1 MLFDRTPLT
10 PEQQAEVLMRHFG
23 RVSGAVLGS
32 HDGGGVPLSVL
43 EAYGELNRHLRYLI
57 AAAIAEHRSK
67 RLSTRPLR
75 RLERELD
82 ALPRA
87 IMLTL
92 SAGHEQDW
100 MSAYRLL
107 LRLHSLSIRNSMRLD
122 AEEYE
127 TLIGKMVQL
136 AARIADAAVVRINA
150 ASMFSLLLIQTLLH
164 ERQQRRRA
172 GSSRSKRRRSPK
184 RGTRRST
191 NPPQQSDDTAR
202 EGQAPEAP

>member
-1 MLFDRTPLT
+1 MLFDRSPLT
-10 PEQQAEVLMRHFG
+10 PEQQTEVLMRHFG
-23 RVSGAVLGS
+23 RVSGADAGPHEGS
-32 HDGGGVPLSVL
+32 CVPLSVL
-43 EAYGELNRHLRYLI
+43 EAYGEFNRHLRYLI

-67 RLSTRPLR
+67 RLPVRPLR

-107 LRLHSLSIRNSMRLD
+107 LRLHSLTIRNALRLD

-127 TLIGKMVQL
+127 TIIGKMVQL
-136 AARIADAAVVRINA
+136 AARIADAAAVRINA

-164 ERQQRRRA
+164 ERQQRRHKA
-172 GSSRSKRRRSPK
+172 VSRGRRRSKLKGSP
-184 RGTRRST
+184 RRSDT
-191 NPPQQSDDTAR
+191 HPRPDAALGEGLSD
-202 EGQAPEAP
+202 